1 MGGGDD
7 DDRISKL
14 PDDILVDVIS
24 RLSLKEAGRTSVL
37 SPRWKNVWK
46 HTPFLNFDADDVLQK
61 IMEHH
66 SSKDLIKI
74 EAPKYV
80 EWVNSVVRAH
90 KSPTLK
96 EFKIRFHLDN
106 KYESSITQWLE
117 FAFSKQVERLELN
130 HENFVNLNEY
140 YCLPDFSS
148 FASCKSLKALSLVSV
163 HVTDGAV
170 EFFLRNCPLLEEL
183 VVCCSH
189 KILDLEVCG
198 PSLVLKHLDLQ
209 HSYDFRMLKICAPF
223 LTSLKV
229 QITKGLL
236 IENVPMLVDLSLT
249 SYSVKGLI
257 SAISCCFS
265 QLEVLCFSL
274 TSINKEVMSEHGNFP
289 EMPKLKKLFIEY
301 KTCGYESLVRLMASL
316 IRKSPQLEEFA
327 LQYNYFPP
335 KVRKDRQVEDA
346 MWFPNNHVKVFKLSC
361 DYSRVSDV
369 MVYIVGGILGNCA
382 GLEKIIVDTSDGYFP
397 VNDRHKIARR
407 NKAKQQLEPHVPRH
421 IEFVVL

>member
-80 EWVNSVVRAH
+80 EWVNSVIRSH

-130 HENFVNLNEY
+130 HENFVNPNEY
-140 YCLPDFSS
+140 YCLPDFRSL
-148 FASCKSLKALSLVSV
+148 ASCKSLKALSLVSV

-189 KILDLEVCG
+189 KFLDLEVCG

-209 HSYDFRMLKICAPF
+209 HTYDFRTLKICAPF

-316 IRKSPQLEEFA
+316 IRKSPRLEEFA

-335 KVRKDRQVEDA
+335 KVRKDRGVEEA

-397 VNDRHKIARR
+397 VNDRHKIERR
-407 NKAKQQLEPHVPRH
+407 NKAKQQLEPQVPRH